1 MAFGLNLIEAR
12 KSAGVT
18 AGQAPK
24 LFPAL
29 FFISRKKPLAS
40 PGACAYNARVTSERL
55 IKKRS
60 RQLRFGELRH
70 RTPRSEKLR

>member
-1 MAFGLNLIEAR
+1 MAFGLSLIEAR

-24 LFPAL
+24 LSLAL
-29 FFISRKKPLAS
+29 FFVSRKKALAS

-55 IKKRS
+55 IRNAPVSCDSANFDIALPDLKN
-60 RQLRFGELRH
+60 
-70 RTPRSEKLR
+70 